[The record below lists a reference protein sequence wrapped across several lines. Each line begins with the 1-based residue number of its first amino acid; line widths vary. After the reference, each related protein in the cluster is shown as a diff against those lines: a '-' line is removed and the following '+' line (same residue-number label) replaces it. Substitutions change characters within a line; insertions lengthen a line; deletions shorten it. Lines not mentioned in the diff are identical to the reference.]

1 MFLHLFFQ
9 ILRVIIFKG
18 NLITS
23 VSWTIQATI
32 TSTTD
37 PNAKLVYQ
45 TQAQVVNGYAN
56 FTNLGVSSSSSQ
68 YPSSQ

>member
-1 MFLHLFFQ
+1 M
-9 ILRVIIFKG
+9 
-18 NLITS
+18 ITS
-23 VSWTIQATI
+23 ISWTIQATI

-45 TQAQVVNGYAN
+45 TTAQVVNGYAN

-68 YPSSQ
+68 FVIQYSFVVPDGIDQ